1 MKNEKSKLYIEYWLS
16 AKNQFAYETEN
27 FTVDLHSLT
36 DDKLTN
42 FKIVSP
48 EFLNSAPVIFNVIH
62 PKHHTELRKIIAYLT
77 ELQRLQ
83 SGAWQRTIEEGQKQT
98 EKIKQWLQRRSTD
111 MTKR

>member
-1 MKNEKSKLYIEYWLS
+1 MKTKAKKSVETWLS
-16 AKNQFAYETEN
+16 IKSQFAYETNGFRLNLGE
-27 FTVDLHSLT
+27 LT
-36 DDKLTN
+36 DEELTN
-42 FKIVSP
+42 LKPVDP
-48 EFLNSAPVIFNVIH
+48 EFLEFAPFMFNVIH
-62 PKHHTELRKIIAYLT
+62 IKHHTELRKIIAYLT